1 MKINKLLIYLIII
14 YLYLV
19 TFRLITLEDRMND
32 NYNIIQREITNI
44 NKKVQYSGG

>member
-32 NYNIIQREITNI
+32 NYNTIQREITNI

>member
-19 TFRLITLEDRMND
+19 TFRLITIEDRMND

-44 NKKVQYSGG
+44 NKKAQYSGG